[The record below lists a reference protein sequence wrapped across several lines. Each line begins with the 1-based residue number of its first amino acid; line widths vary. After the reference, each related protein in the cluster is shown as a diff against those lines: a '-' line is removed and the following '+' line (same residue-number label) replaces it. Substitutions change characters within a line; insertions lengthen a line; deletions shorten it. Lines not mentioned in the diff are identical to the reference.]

1 MSDTLAVTQKMESEF
16 LAAVKRGQDA
26 LLEAGRAF
34 VRLIEHDADARRRL
48 VENSN
53 FTPAA
58 LDMMER
64 IGRGMLLPR
73 VALSG
78 DVRLAL
84 LPVEDQRRITEDK
97 VDALVINP
105 DGTTTTLRVDVLRAP
120 KEMRMQVVNGN
131 HIRTVD
137 EQRAWLAARGNKT
150 QSEKNSTVVKGLPFK
165 ILGGGKVEING
176 VFSRKEVTAILQ
188 AMG

>member
-1 MSDTLAVTQKMESEF
+1 MSGKLDAVQFERDF
-16 LAAVKRGQDA
+16 LEAVKRGQDA

-34 VRLIEHDADARRRL
+34 VRLIERDATARQRL
-48 VENSN
+48 IENSN
-53 FTPAA
+53 FTAGA

-97 VDALVINP
+97 VDALVLNP

-120 KEMRMQVVNGN
+120 QEMRRQVVNGN

-137 EQRAWLAARGNKT
+137 EQRAWLAARGNKA
-150 QSEKNSTVVKGLPFK
+150 QAAKNCETVKGLPFK